1 MEELKNLSSLKDI
14 INIRFD
20 LFKDKVAFIEKDID
34 HKEFEYI
41 KYKEIK
47 EKINGLGTYM
57 IEDLDLKGKNI
68 AVIGENSY
76 RWYVTYMAVACGVGV
91 IVPLD
96 RGLPENEI
104 LNLILRSDTKA
115 IVYSSRKKDEINNI
129 KDKLPK
135 DMIYIDMNKKESDE
149 EALAFDRII
158 EKGIKKVD
166 DGNREYIDMPIDRE
180 AFSILLFTSG
190 TSATSKG
197 VMLSHKTYVPIFIL
211 AHVLFQ
217 HLEIILVCRYYHYT
231 IHMSLH

>member
-1 MEELKNLSSLKDI
+1 MEELKNLNSLKDI

-20 LFKDKVAFIEKDID
+20 LFKDKVAFIEKDVD

-41 KYKEIK
+41 KYKDIK

-57 IEDLDLKGKNI
+57 LEELDLKGKNI

-104 LNLILRSDTKA
+104 LNLLLRSDAKA

-129 KDKLPK
+129 KDKLP
-135 DMIYIDMNKKESDE
+135 
-149 EALAFDRII
+149 
-158 EKGIKKVD
+158 
-166 DGNREYIDMPIDRE
+166 
-180 AFSILLFTSG
+180 
-190 TSATSKG
+190 
-197 VMLSHKTYVPIFIL
+197 
-211 AHVLFQ
+211 
-217 HLEIILVCRYYHYT
+217 
-231 IHMSLH
+231 

>member
-158 EKGIKKVD
+158 EKGIKK
-166 DGNREYIDMPIDRE
+166 
-180 AFSILLFTSG
+180 
-190 TSATSKG
+190 
-197 VMLSHKTYVPIFIL
+197 
-211 AHVLFQ
+211 
-217 HLEIILVCRYYHYT
+217 
-231 IHMSLH
+231 

>member
-1 MEELKNLSSLKDI
+1 MEELKNLNSLKDI

-20 LFKDKVAFIEKDID
+20 LFKDKVAFIEKDVD

-41 KYKEIK
+41 KYKDIK

-57 IEDLDLKGKNI
+57 LEELDLKGKNI

-104 LNLILRSDTKA
+104 LNLLLRSDAKA

-135 DMIYIDMNKKESDE
+135 DMVYIDMNKKESDE

-158 EKGIKKVD
+158 EKGIKMGNIKLSAISLGKSQDGLRNITLADIWVD
-166 DGNREYIDMPIDRE
+166 ENQKEKSR
-180 AFSILLFTSG
+180 
-190 TSATSKG
+190 
-197 VMLSHKTYVPIFIL
+197 
-211 AHVLFQ
+211 
-217 HLEIILVCRYYHYT
+217 
-231 IHMSLH
+231 